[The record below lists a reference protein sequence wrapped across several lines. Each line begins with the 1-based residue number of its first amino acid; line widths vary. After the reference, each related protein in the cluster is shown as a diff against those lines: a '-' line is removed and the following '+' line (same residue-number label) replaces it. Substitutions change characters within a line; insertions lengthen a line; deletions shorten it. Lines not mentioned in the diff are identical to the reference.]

1 MLPAALQDVALDL
14 CYDRPR
20 LRALFVGDDFHDA
33 LGDAYVTGDG
43 DELRLVGFG
52 LAKGGFVAL
61 DAVWRLMPSGFAVD
75 DAAVLEPLAPVDAR
89 PLRCADA
96 GGIRFRLRDG
106 RLADSP
112 ELAVP
117 A

>member
-61 DAVWRLMPSGFAVD
+61 DAVSRLMPSGFAVD

>member
-1 MLPAALQDVALDL
+1 MLPIALQDVALDL

-20 LRALFVGDDFHDA
+20 LRALFVGDAFHDA
-33 LGDAYVTGDG
+33 LADAYVVGDG

-52 LAKGGFVAL
+52 LASGGFVAL
-61 DAVWRLMPSGFAVD
+61 DAVSRLMPSGFAV
-75 DAAVLEPLAPVDAR
+75 ASEAVLEPFAPAGTR

-96 GGIRFRLRDG
+96 AGIRFRLRDG
-106 RLADSP
+106 RLADVP

-117 A
+117 V

>member
-1 MLPAALQDVALDL
+1 MLPAALHDVALDL

-20 LRALFVGDDFHDA
+20 LRALFVGHEFHDA

-43 DELRLVGFG
+43 EHLRLVGFG
-52 LAKGGFVAL
+52 LAGGGFVAL
-61 DAVWRLMPSGFAVD
+61 DAVARLMPSGLAVED
-75 DAAVLEPLAPVDAR
+75 AVLLEPFAPVDAR
-89 PLRCADA
+89 PLRCVDA
-96 GGIRFRLRDG
+96 AGLRFRLRDG
-106 RLADSP
+106 RLADAP

>member
-1 MLPAALQDVALDL
+1 MLPAALHDVAFDL

-20 LRALFVGDDFHDA
+20 LRAMFVGHEFHDA

-43 DELRLVGFG
+43 EDLRLVGFG
-52 LAKGGFVAL
+52 LAGGGFVAL
-61 DAVWRLMPSGFAVD
+61 DAVTRLMPSGFAVN
-75 DAAVLEPLAPVDAR
+75 DAVLLEPLPPLDAR

-96 GGIRFRLRDG
+96 GGLRFRLRDG
-106 RLADSP
+106 RLADAP